1 MELVQLRYA
10 IGQGG
15 DAASAARVDEGDP
28 PGPGGAAQL
37 PPP

>member
-15 DAASAARVDEGDP
+15 DAASAARVDEEILQALVALRSS
-28 PGPGGAAQL
+28 AA
-37 PPP
+37 